1 MTPNGFEKISR
12 LSPQL
17 AMRLAEA
24 TKKFGGYAVGI
35 AIEMSLDEIY
45 QTGNEQ
51 FMCEHGVFPDE
62 CDEKECEGV
71 KKQ

>member
-1 MTPNGFEKISR
+1 
-12 LSPQL
+12 
-17 AMRLAEA
+17 LAEA

-62 CDEKECEGV
+62 CDEMECEGV